1 MTMQDASFNNEI
13 LESLLVMD
21 EGPTLDFKR
30 GQYPFEKETAEV
42 KSELLKDIL
51 AMVNTHRY
59 RTAYILVGVEEVR
72 GGRSNVVG
80 VDRHWEDASLH
91 QFVNWKTNRPAAF
104 SYFPFNSDGKSIGV
118 FSIPIQRRP
127 VYLLAKCGKLNP
139 KTVYVRDGSSTR
151 EATPDE
157 IADMG
162 RTNPP
167 RLVEWSIDRLRNMAR
182 GAVETT
188 AEQWLGH
195 PGRKHEYDL
204 IPDHLGYTE
213 ARACILL
220 IVGKRHLDEAEFP
233 TGIDSY
239 GSLHWVFRSFERL
252 SEYCTQTIRTIG
264 PSLIE
269 SGALMRA
276 IVEIESS
283 INFEKRVWDEFWLR
297 KGDELTPLPGQANYN
312 LLSLAVKAVRFVDVL
327 EDEDHYG
334 DPDYDSW
341 NRFPQ
346 ITFWRSPE
354 WGEWR
359 R

>member
-1 MTMQDASFNNEI
+1 MTMQGPPFNGEM
-13 LESLLVMD
+13 LEALLNMD

-30 GQYPFEKETAEV
+30 EQYPFEKETAEA
-42 KSELLKDIL
+42 KGELLKDIL

-72 GGRSNVVG
+72 GGRSVVSG
-80 VDRHWEDASLH
+80 VDQHWEDASLH
-91 QFVNWKTNRPAAF
+91 QFVNSKTNRPAGF
-104 SYFPFNSDGKSIGV
+104 SYFPFRSDGKSIGV

-127 VYLLAKCGKLNP
+127 VYLLVNSGKVTRN
-139 KTVYVRDGSSTR
+139 TVYVRDGSSTR

-167 RLVEWSIDRLRNMAR
+167 RLVEWSIARLRSMAR

-204 IPDHLGYTE
+204 IPNQLSYTE
-213 ARACILL
+213 ARDCILQ

-233 TGIDSY
+233 TGVDSY
-239 GSLHWVFRSFERL
+239 DSLHWVFRSFERL

-264 PSLIE
+264 PALIE

-276 IVEIESS
+276 LVEIENS
-283 INFEKRVWDEFWLR
+283 INFEKSVWDEFRLR
-297 KGDELTPLPGQANYN
+297 VDDQLAPLPGQANYN
-312 LLSLAVKAVRFVDVL
+312 LLSLAVKAIRFVDVL
-327 EDEDHYG
+327 DDEDHYG

-346 ITFWRSPE
+346 ITFWRSPK

>member
-1 MTMQDASFNNEI
+1 MRGQ
-13 LESLLVMD
+13 
-21 EGPTLDFKR
+21 TLDFKR
-30 GQYPFEKETAEV
+30 EQYPFEKETAEV

-72 GGRSNVVG
+72 GGGSNVVG

-91 QFVNWKTNRPAAF
+91 QFVNNKTNRLAEF
-104 SYFPFNSDGKSIGV
+104 SYFPFGVDGKSIGV

-127 VYLLAKCGKLNP
+127 VYLRAKFGKLNLN
-139 KTVYVRDGSSTR
+139 TVYVRDGSSTR

-167 RLVEWSIDRLRNMAR
+167 RLVEWSINRLRNMAR
-182 GAVETT
+182 GTVETT
-188 AEQWLGH
+188 AEQWRGH
-195 PGRKHEYDL
+195 PGRYHAYGSSPK
-204 IPDHLGYTE
+204 HLGYTE
-213 ARACILL
+213 ARDCILQ
-220 IVGKRHLDEAEFP
+220 IVSKRHIDEAEFP
-233 TGIDSY
+233 TGMDSY
-239 GSLHWVFRSFERL
+239 NSLHWVFRGFERL
-252 SEYCTQTIRTIG
+252 AEYCTQTIRTIG
-264 PSLIE
+264 PALIE

-276 IVEIESS
+276 IVEIENS
-283 INFEKRVWDEFWLR
+283 INFEKSVWDEFRLR
-297 KGDELTPLPGQANYN
+297 VDTQLAPLPGQANYN
-312 LLSLAVKAVRFVDVL
+312 LLSLAVKAVRFIDVL

-346 ITFWRSPE
+346 MTFWRSPE
-354 WGEWR
+354 WGEWHR
-359 R
+359 RS